1 MPLEKIPSG
10 TEVAKLEKEFKKKSL
25 LETVISEYQTRK
37 APIRGYPNKMRGE
50 VFRYERGQIVKAY
63 KILRNQIR
71 NAKAKGEEVT
81 EKKKLLK
88 EIRGRAKVFEKA
100 LDELNRQYYENVRY
114 VEIETSYGKFSV
126 PVVDL
131 HLAKEGAD
139 GKEEDTKTP
148 YFLLG
153 TVATNYH
160 QTAAL
165 SLGLA
170 LEGERVLSPAWPEQA
185 MVGRPANFKE
195 VLKEQQD
202 LSLHKEYAKQILQS
216 LKLEK
221 VNLMGCSMG
230 AAVAL
235 ELAQDNDVQEIQDL
249 VVIEPPGLERKSV
262 TELFKDFVLE
272 EGVTKTLPYS
282 EARLKT
288 LSQGG
293 RENTSAPIF
302 LLDNGR
308 ILANTYFDARQLS
321 TTAQKGRYEVWVG
334 TKSSV
339 TDPRRAKRVFG
350 KAQELREQQNP
361 GASPIEIH
369 VVEGGTHAWP
379 FMNSIGFARVLKAER
394 PQEPVT
400 TTTLSE
406 LENSGMAAIL
416 KDMSKQ

>member
-148 YFLLG
+148 YFLSG
-153 TVATNYH
+153 
-160 QTAAL
+160 
-165 SLGLA
+165 
-170 LEGERVLSPAWPEQA
+170 P
-185 MVGRPANFKE
+185 
-195 VLKEQQD
+195 
-202 LSLHKEYAKQILQS
+202 
-216 LKLEK
+216 
-221 VNLMGCSMG
+221 
-230 AAVAL
+230 VAL
-235 ELAQDNDVQEIQDL
+235 
-249 VVIEPPGLERKSV
+249 
-262 TELFKDFVLE
+262 
-272 EGVTKTLPYS
+272 
-282 EARLKT
+282 
-288 LSQGG
+288 
-293 RENTSAPIF
+293 
-302 LLDNGR
+302 
-308 ILANTYFDARQLS
+308 
-321 TTAQKGRYEVWVG
+321 
-334 TKSSV
+334 
-339 TDPRRAKRVFG
+339 
-350 KAQELREQQNP
+350 
-361 GASPIEIH
+361 
-369 VVEGGTHAWP
+369 
-379 FMNSIGFARVLKAER
+379 
-394 PQEPVT
+394 
-400 TTTLSE
+400 
-406 LENSGMAAIL
+406 
-416 KDMSKQ
+416 